1 MFYFRP
7 MAKGKKISA
16 PKPAEAPLVVT
27 KANGNDWDL
36 QADVIVVGFGGAGAC
51 AALEAKAQGA
61 KVLVLDR
68 FHGGGAT
75 AISGGVFYAGGGTHI
90 QQEAGVEDDAEAMYR
105 YLSLEVKGVVSEET
119 LRDFCDR
126 SVENLGWL
134 EGHGVPFEGSL
145 CPYKTSYPTDDYYL
159 YYSGNEGFSPYKDA
173 AKPAPRGH
181 RAKGAGLPGESFY
194 EPLRSSAV
202 RAGIDVE
209 YEARVTRLIID
220 SSNSVLGV
228 EYRKIKPGFWS
239 QLHRKLNQASI
250 AIVKYN
256 PKLAAKLRARC
267 FQIEAEHSTLTR
279 ARASK
284 GVILAAGG
292 FIYNRPMVK
301 EIAPKYGSGMPLGT
315 TSDNG
320 SGILL
325 GQSVGA
331 KTDLMDRV
339 SAWRFINPP
348 EAFAKGMIVNKQGE
362 RYINEFMYGAAV
374 GEAMVEENDGEA
386 IVIIN
391 AELKKLAREQC
402 KPGKAQWF
410 QRAPAL
416 LNLWFNTKEGKSLA
430 ELAEVTK
437 VPVDALQNTLDAY
450 NDAAEGKAA
459 DQFGKDPDKMFAMRS
474 GPYYAINAGI
484 RSKRFPCPTL
494 TLGGLVVDERTGQ
507 VKSEGGGVIP
517 GLYAAGRNAVGVC
530 SRQYVSGL
538 SIADC
543 VYSGRRAGGA
553 AARGEVYSAENV
565 PEPTQTPPVEAKPTD
580 GAPTAE
586 YALGAIP
593 AREQTQV
600 ADPTP
605 EAHQS
610 PTRRTKRDGPY
621 PRQALNRTIRRPGG
635 TTRVSSHRG
644 RLSKRAP

>member
-1 MFYFRP
+1 MFYFFP
-7 MAKGKKISA
+7 MSKRKKTLA
-16 PKPAEAPLVVT
+16 PKPADAPLVVT
-27 KANGNDWDL
+27 KAEGDSWDHE
-36 QADVIVVGFGGAGAC
+36 ADVVVVGFGGAGAC
-51 AALEAKAQGA
+51 AALEAKARGA
-61 KVLVLDR
+61 RVLVLDR

-90 QQEAGVEDDAEAMYR
+90 QKEAGVVDDSDEMFR

-126 SVENLGWL
+126 SVENLNWL

-194 EPLRSSAV
+194 EPLRSSALQ
-202 RAGIDVE
+202 AGIGVE
-209 YEARVTRLIID
+209 YEARVTRLVID
-220 SSNSVLGV
+220 SRNQVLGV
-228 EYRKIKPGFWS
+228 EYRKVKEGFWS
-239 QLHRKLNQASI
+239 QLHRKLHQAGV
-250 AIVKYN
+250 AVVKYN
-256 PKLAAKLRARC
+256 PKLAAKLRERC
-267 FQIEAEHSTLTR
+267 FKIEADHSVVRR
-279 ARASK
+279 ARAIN

-292 FIYNRPMVK
+292 FIYNREMLK
-301 EIAPKYGSGMPLGT
+301 EVAPKYRTGMPLGT
-315 TSDNG
+315 ASDNG

-325 GQSVGA
+325 GTSVGA
-331 KTDLMDRV
+331 KTDLMNRV

-348 EAFAKGMIVNKQGE
+348 EAFAKGMIINKNGE

-386 IVIIN
+386 ILIIN

-402 KPGKAQWF
+402 KPGQAQWF

-416 LNLWFNTKEGKSLA
+416 LNLWFNSKEAKSLE
-430 ELAEVTK
+430 ELAKTIK
-437 VPVDALQNTLDAY
+437 VPADTLHKTLDAY
-450 NDAAEGKAA
+450 NDAAEGTTA
-459 DQFGKDPDKMFAMRS
+459 DPFGKDPEKMHAMRN

-507 VKSEGGGVIP
+507 VKGEDGGVIP

-543 VYSGRRAGGA
+543 VYSGRRAGAA
-553 AARGEVYSAENV
+553 AARGEVYAEDDA
-565 PEPTQTPPVEAKPTD
+565 PTPAQAPPIVAKP
-580 GAPTAE
+580 
-586 YALGAIP
+586 ALEGIP
-593 AREQTQV
+593 AIRESQV

-605 EAHQS
+605 EAHEG
-610 PTRRTKRDGPY
+610 PTRRAKREGPY

-635 TTRVSSHRG
+635 TTRVSSQRG
-644 RLSKRAP
+644 RLAKRAP

>member
-1 MFYFRP
+1 MP
-7 MAKGKKISA
+7 KGKKTLA
-16 PKPAEAPLVVT
+16 PKPADTPLVVT
-27 KANGNDWDL
+27 KANGDAWD
-36 QADVIVVGFGGAGAC
+36 QEAEVIVVGFGGAGAC
-51 AALEAKAQGA
+51 AALEAKAEGA
-61 KVLVLDR
+61 RVLVLDR

-90 QQEAGVEDDAEAMYR
+90 QKEAGIDDDADEMFR
-105 YLSLEVKGVVSEET
+105 YLSLEVKGVVSEPT
-119 LRDFCDR
+119 LRDFCER
-126 SVENLGWL
+126 SVENLEWL

-194 EPLRSSAV
+194 EPLRASAV
-202 RAGIDVE
+202 RAGIEVE
-209 YEARVTRLIID
+209 YEARVTRLVID
-220 SSNSVLGV
+220 SGNQVLGV
-228 EYRKIKPGFWS
+228 EYRKVKEGFWS
-239 QLHRKLNQASI
+239 QLHRKLHQAGI

-256 PKLAAKLRARC
+256 PKLAAKLRRRC
-267 FQIEAEHSTLTR
+267 FQIEAEHSVATR
-279 ARASK
+279 ARATK

-292 FIYNRPMVK
+292 FIYNREMVK
-301 EIAPKYGSGMPLGT
+301 EVAPKYRTGMPLGT

-325 GQSVGA
+325 GTSVGA
-331 KTDLMDRV
+331 KTDLMNRV

-348 EAFAKGMIVNKQGE
+348 EAFAKGMIINKNGE

-386 IVIIN
+386 ILVIN
-391 AELKKLAREQC
+391 GELKKLAREQC

-416 LNLWFNTKEGKSLA
+416 LNLWFNSKEAKSLE
-430 ELAEVTK
+430 ELAKIIK
-437 VPVDALQNTLDAY
+437 VPAETLRKTLDDY
-450 NDAAEGKAA
+450 NDAAEGKSA
-459 DQFGKDPDKMFAMRS
+459 DHFGKDAEKMHAMRS

-494 TLGGLVVDERTGQ
+494 TLGGLVVDEHTGQ
-507 VKSEGGGVIP
+507 VQGQDGGVIP

-553 AARGEVYSAENV
+553 AARGEVYVDASA
-565 PEPTQTPPVEAKPTD
+565 PTPAQTPPIEAKP
-580 GAPTAE
+580 
-586 YALGAIP
+586 ALEGLP
-593 AREQTQV
+593 VVREAFV

-605 EAHQS
+605 EAQQGA
-610 PTRRTKRDGPY
+610 TRRARREAAY

-635 TTRVSSHRG
+635 TARVSSQRG